1 MHSITAENLRSAYGG
16 ESMAHMR
23 YMIWADKAER
33 EGFPNVARL
42 FRAVSFAERAHA
54 TGHFNVMKDVAGGF
68 SVVAG
73 GGFGI
78 GPTSQN
84 LQGAIEG
91 ETFEIAEMYP
101 AYLAV
106 ADMQGEKSAH
116 RSMTWAMAAE
126 KIHAEMY
133 AQAKKAVDGGADAG
147 FGLIHVCDVCG
158 HTLEGDAPDKCPVCG
173 ALKKRFRAFA

>member
-1 MHSITAENLRSAYGG
+1 MHGITAENLRSAYGG

-73 GGFGI
+73 AGFGI

-91 ETFEIAEMYP
+91 ENFEIAEMYP

-126 KIHAEMY
+126 TIHAEMY

-147 FGLIHVCDVCG
+147 FGPIHVCEVCG

-173 ALKKRFRAFA
+173 ALKKRFRAFG